1 MLTPK
6 DWDRLKELYNLT
18 KLFGDFIARMK
29 DCTINGLYRALW
41 KVFLA
46 IKLMVMEYYKRFA
59 AQYTA
64 LVIYNQ
70 YDEVKKRYS
79 HKKTNFILVCINN
92 TLTKLIKYQ
101 EFLSQ
106 SLAYNA
112 AVTMNL
118 IFYWQ

>member
-1 MLTPK
+1 
-6 DWDRLKELYNLT
+6 
-18 KLFGDFIARMK
+18 MK
-29 DCTINGLYRALW
+29 DYTTTGSYGALW

-46 IKLMVMEYYKRFA
+46 IKLMVIEYYKRFA
-59 AQYTA
+59 TQYTA

-70 YDEVKKRYS
+70 YDEVKERYS
-79 HKKTNFILVCINN
+79 NKKTNFILVYINN

-112 AVTMNL
+112 AVAINL